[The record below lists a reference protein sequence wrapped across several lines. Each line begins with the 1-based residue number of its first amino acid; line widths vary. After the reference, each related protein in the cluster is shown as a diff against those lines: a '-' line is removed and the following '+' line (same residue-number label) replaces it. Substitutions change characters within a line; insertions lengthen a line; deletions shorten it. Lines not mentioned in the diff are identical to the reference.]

1 MYKLDSRDKEILQI
15 LQQNGKANIKEIALK
30 VGLSAT
36 PVYERIKRLEKKGII
51 SHYAAI
57 LDKEK
62 IGLNLTVFC
71 QVSLRTHVKNHIK
84 GFEYAISGLDEVQES
99 YHVAGDFD
107 YLLKIVVHDSKIYH
121 RFLVDKLSN
130 LEMVSKV
137 QSNFVMHKTKEK
149 DYYKL

>member
-1 MYKLDSRDKEILQI
+1 MNRLDQKDRDILQL
-15 LQQNGKANIKEIALK
+15 LQQNGKANIKEIAFK

-51 SHYAAI
+51 SRYTAV

-62 IGLNLTVFC
+62 IGLELTVFC

-84 GFEYAISGLDEVQES
+84 EFEYAISNLDEVLES

-107 YLLKIVVHDSKIYH
+107 YLLKIVVHDSKVYH
-121 RFLVDKLSN
+121 RFLVEKLSN
-130 LEMVSKV
+130 LGMVSKV

>member
-1 MYKLDSRDKEILQI
+1 MYKLDLIDKEILQI
-15 LQQNGKANIKEIALK
+15 LQQNAKMNIKQIAFK

-57 LDKEK
+57 IDKEK
-62 IGLNLTVFC
+62 IGLELTVFC

-84 GFEYAISGLDEVQES
+84 GFQNAILEMDEVLES

-130 LEMVSKV
+130 LDMVSKV
-137 QSNFVMHKTKEK
+137 QSNFVMFKTKES

>member
-1 MYKLDSRDKEILQI
+1 MNKLDQKDRDILQL
-15 LQQNGKANIKEIALK
+15 LQQNGKANIKEIAFK

-62 IGLNLTVFC
+62 IGLELTVFC
-71 QVSLRTHVKNHIK
+71 HVSLRTHVKNHIK
-84 GFEYAISGLDEVQES
+84 EFEYAISTMDEVLEC

-121 RFLVDKLSN
+121 RFLVEKLSN
-130 LEMVSKV
+130 LAMVSKV